1 VGAADVGND
10 VLANP
15 IRGRRT
21 AGHVIMNQIRFPLSA
36 FAGVDLTRVKAV
48 EIDFSRTERGVI
60 DISDMAF
67 IRGEL

>member
-1 VGAADVGND
+1 
-10 VLANP
+10 
-15 IRGRRT
+15 
-21 AGHVIMNQIRFPLSA
+21 VIMNQIRFPLSA

-48 EIDFSRTERGVI
+48 EIAFSRTERGVI